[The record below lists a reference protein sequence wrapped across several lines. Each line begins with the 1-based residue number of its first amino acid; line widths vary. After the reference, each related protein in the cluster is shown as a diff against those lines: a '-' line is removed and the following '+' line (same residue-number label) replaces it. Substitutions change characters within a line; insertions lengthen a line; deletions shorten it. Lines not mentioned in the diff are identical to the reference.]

1 MQLISQ
7 FNKGIC
13 FLLCVIDTFSKYAWF
28 ILIKDEKGIVTN
40 AFQKTLDE
48 SNPKSNKIW
57 VDKSSEFYKRSM
69 ESWP

>member
-1 MQLISQ
+1 MQLIRK

-69 ESWP
+69 KSWP

>member
-69 ESWP
+69 KSWP

>member
-1 MQLISQ
+1 MQLISK

-57 VDKSSEFYKRSM
+57 VDKSS
-69 ESWP
+69 